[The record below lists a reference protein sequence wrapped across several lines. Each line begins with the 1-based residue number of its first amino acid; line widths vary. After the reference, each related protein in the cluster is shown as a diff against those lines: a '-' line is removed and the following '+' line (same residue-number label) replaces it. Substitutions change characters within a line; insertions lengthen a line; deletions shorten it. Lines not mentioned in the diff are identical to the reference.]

1 MGQAFITD
9 TQMPHSYWYWT
20 LHQAVQVLNDIPCT
34 VDGISMTPHELFFSV
49 KPDFCPF
56 LKLIHC
62 IKVYKRV
69 IISKTWQS
77 ATPPCASCPEQRGK
91 RITRWKP

>member
-9 TQMPHSYWYWT
+9 MQMPHSYWYWT

-49 KPDFCPF
+49 KPDFCVLF
-56 LKLIHC
+56 
-62 IKVYKRV
+62 
-69 IISKTWQS
+69 
-77 ATPPCASCPEQRGK
+77 
-91 RITRWKP
+91 